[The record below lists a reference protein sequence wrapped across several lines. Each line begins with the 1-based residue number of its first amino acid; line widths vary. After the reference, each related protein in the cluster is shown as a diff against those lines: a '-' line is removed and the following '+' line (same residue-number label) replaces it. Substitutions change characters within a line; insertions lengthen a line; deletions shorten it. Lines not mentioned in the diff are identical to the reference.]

1 MKKNVFQSI
10 VLNSIHISYD
20 EFLKNYETDFKQF
33 AKEHPGAGQKIYNS
47 ILRQS
52 YENAALNVEGILLSR
67 AIRETL
73 TKDEIVK
80 LEICDKI
87 KANTAIQI
95 KVILEHISKV
105 DSGDSESLNRPGNSP
120 KPIIKKPLPDE
131 WKDFPEYCKL
141 TALFAQGY
149 ISKKNNTYQL
159 SDENASAP
167 RLFAT
172 STDMAGYIKKKYSI
186 EPQKSGLAQIIRDT
200 LNNDEYSDANL
211 FASKSKMINT
221 YLYCEAYGLEVTEEF
236 SKALETVQQEKVK
249 KSKMQYYY

>member
-1 MKKNVFQSI
+1 MEKVFKSI
-10 VLNSIHISYD
+10 VFNSIHITCD
-20 EFLKNYETDFKQF
+20 EFIKHYEADFNRF
-33 AKEHPGAGQKIYNS
+33 ALEHPGAGQKIYNT
-47 ILRQS
+47 ILRQT
-52 YENAALNVEGILLSR
+52 YKNAALNIEGVLLAR
-67 AIRETL
+67 AIREAL
-73 TKDEIVK
+73 TKDETVK

-87 KANTAIQI
+87 KADTAIQI
-95 KVILEHISKV
+95 EAILEHINKI
-105 DSGDSESLNRPGNSP
+105 DSGTPESLSKPQNKP
-120 KPIIKKPLPDE
+120 KPIITKPLPDE

-172 STDMAGYIKKKYSI
+172 STDMAGYIKKKYAI

-200 LNNDEYSDANL
+200 LNNDKYSDANL
-211 FASKSKMINT
+211 FASKSKMTNT
-221 YLYCEAYGLEVTEEF
+221 YLYCEAHGLEVTEEF

>member
-10 VLNSIHISYD
+10 VFNSIHISYD

-33 AKEHPGAGQKIYNS
+33 AEEHPGAGQKIYNS
-47 ILRQS
+47 ILRQT
-52 YENAALNVEGILLSR
+52 YELASLNIEGVLLAR
-67 AIRETL
+67 AIKEAL

-95 KVILEHISKV
+95 EAILEHINEI
-105 DSGDSESLNRPGNSP
+105 DSGTSEGLNKPQNKP
-120 KPIIKKPLPDE
+120 KVIAAQPLPDE

-172 STDMAGYIKKKYSI
+172 STDMAGYIKEKYAI

-200 LNNDEYSDANL
+200 LNNDKYSDANL
-211 FASKSKMINT
+211 FASKSKMLNT
-221 YLYCEAYGLEVTEEF
+221 HLYCEAYGLEVTEEF
-236 SKALETVQQEKVK
+236 SKALEAVQKEKVK

>member
-1 MKKNVFQSI
+1 MKNVFQNI

-33 AKEHPGAGQKIYNS
+33 AKEHPGAGQKIYNT

-52 YENAALNVEGILLSR
+52 YENAALNIEGVLLAR
-67 AIRETL
+67 AIRQAVTNDET
-73 TKDEIVK
+73 VK

-95 KVILEHISKV
+95 EAILEHISKI
-105 DSGDSESLNRPGNSP
+105 DSGAPESLS
-120 KPIIKKPLPDE
+120 KPQNKPAPITAKPLPDE
-131 WKDFPEYCKL
+131 WKEWPEYCKL

-159 SDENASAP
+159 SDENAAAP

-172 STDMAGYIKKKYSI
+172 GADMAGYIKKKYAI

-200 LNNDEYSDANL
+200 LNNDKYSDANL
-211 FASKSKMINT
+211 FANKSKMINT
-221 YLYCEAYGLEVTEEF
+221 YLYCDAHGLKVTEEF
-236 SKALETVQQEKVK
+236 TKALEAIQQEKVK
-249 KSKMQYYY
+249 KSRAQPYY

>member
-1 MKKNVFQSI
+1 MKNVFQNI
-10 VLNSIHISYD
+10 VFNSIHISCD
-20 EFLKNYETDFKQF
+20 EFLKHYEADFKQF
-33 AKEHPGAGQKIYNS
+33 AKEHPGAGRKIYNT
-47 ILRQS
+47 ILRQT
-52 YENAALNVEGILLSR
+52 YENAALNIDGVLLSR

-95 KVILEHISKV
+95 EVILEHISKV

-200 LNNDEYSDANL
+200 LNNDKYSDANL
-211 FASKSKMINT
+211 FANKSKMINT
-221 YLYCEAYGLEVTEEF
+221 YLYCEAHGLEVTEEF
-236 SKALETVQQEKVK
+236 TKALEAIQQEKVK
-249 KSKMQYYY
+249 KSRAQSYY